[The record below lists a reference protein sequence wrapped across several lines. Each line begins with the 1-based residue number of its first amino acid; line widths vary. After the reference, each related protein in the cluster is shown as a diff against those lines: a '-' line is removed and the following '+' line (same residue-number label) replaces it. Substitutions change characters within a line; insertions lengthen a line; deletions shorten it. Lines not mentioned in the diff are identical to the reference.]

1 MNLTVTRFVLVSV
14 IALAIGLVAASSAA
28 NAQFVCGGSGTGAE
42 PQAGGGSSGNAGSVA
57 CGLGVTA
64 PSSNS
69 VALGTALPFSSV
81 TASGFESLAV
91 GTGDFVGTIAS
102 GTRSVAIGSDTRAL
116 ATGAVA
122 IGGSATVGGSGGV
135 AIGPSASAGTGLLS
149 VAVGDLAFINP
160 LNNNSTA
167 VGGHSFINIGA
178 NTTVLG
184 ANAGTG
190 FSASSSNAVAVGESA
205 LASADNATAVGQ
217 GSHATAL
224 GATAL
229 GQASVA
235 AFSNSAAIG
244 SGVTTTRANQ
254 VAVGTAA
261 NTYTLAGVTSAAS
274 LAAQT
279 GPTKVVTTDAFGNLA
294 AASFTPQDIS
304 TLQSNVGVLQQNVAV
319 LQTQMRQ
326 AFEGT
331 AIAIALG
338 GASLPADKRFA
349 ISTNW
354 GNFRG
359 QNAVGVAAQ
368 YRITDYA
375 VANLGVGG
383 GFAQG
388 GIGSRAGVTFAW

>member
-1 MNLTVTRFVLVSV
+1 MPRRRSSRNSSSIAGSRWRHLTNVRCGHRAIWPSSHHGKRTTEFLPVGRGLFVSGWGKILQMNLSVTRFVLVSV
-14 IALAIGLVAASSAA
+14 IALGIGLVAASSAA
-28 NAQFVCGGSGTGAE
+28 NAQFVCGGGGTGAE

-69 VALGTALPFSSV
+69 VALGIALPFSSV
-81 TASGFESLAV
+81 TASGYESLAM
-91 GTGDFVGTIAS
+91 GTGDIVGTIAS

-122 IGGSATVGGSGGV
+122 IGGSATAGGGGGV
-135 AIGPSASAGTGLLS
+135 AIGQRASAGTGLLS

-167 VGGHSFINIGA
+167 VGGGSFINIGA

-190 FSASSSNAVAVGESA
+190 FSASSSNSVAVGESA
-205 LASADNATAVGQ
+205 LVSADNATAVGQ

-254 VAVGTAA
+254 VAVGTAT
-261 NTYTLAGVTSAAS
+261 NTYTLAGAS
-274 LAAQT
+274 HR
-279 GPTKVVTTDAFGNLA
+279 P
-294 AASFTPQDIS
+294 
-304 TLQSNVGVLQQNVAV
+304 
-319 LQTQMRQ
+319 R
-326 AFEGT
+326 
-331 AIAIALG
+331 ALRPKPG
-338 GASLPADKRFA
+338 RPRS
-349 ISTNW
+349 
-354 GNFRG
+354 
-359 QNAVGVAAQ
+359 
-368 YRITDYA
+368 
-375 VANLGVGG
+375 
-383 GFAQG
+383 
-388 GIGSRAGVTFAW
+388 